1 MEIGDS
7 ESIKI
12 TDKYCY
18 CSSSFGSCINYYDE
32 KENEIKSENDII
44 NGKYFYL
51 DDNKFAIC
59 DEANNIYLI
68 DVKNFSKIKINSK
81 KKISTHL
88 EKICYMEYNGLE
100 YLIFILYQ
108 FKDQKSRTLI
118 LKELIKK

>member
-44 NGKYFYL
+44 NGKYFNL
-51 DDNKFAIC
+51 NDNKFAIC
-59 DEANNIYLI
+59 YKTEIYLI
-68 DVKNFSKIKINSK
+68 DVKKFSKIKINSK
-81 KKISTHL
+81 NKI
-88 EKICYMEYNGLE
+88 
-100 YLIFILYQ
+100 
-108 FKDQKSRTLI
+108 
-118 LKELIKK
+118 